1 MTYEATISWLFEQFP
16 AYHLQ
21 GVSAYKPSLDNIR
34 ALAAAFGNPERD
46 LQFIHIAG
54 TNGKGSTSN
63 MLASILTE
71 NGRKTGLFTSPHI
84 HDFTERIRV
93 NGNCVDEDFVIRF
106 CADVRSRTWEIEPSF
121 FEITWLMALCYFKE
135 QGCTIVVA
143 ETGLGGRLDATN
155 IILPIVSVI
164 TTISLDHTNILGNTR
179 AAIAFEKAGI
189 IKPKVPLVMGAL
201 DAEIE
206 PVIRER
212 ARLNESKV
220 TVASAQSDYPDSL
233 VGYQKTN
240 FDTVMATIAELRLAG
255 WTITQHDIDNG
266 IRNLRKNTGFIGRL
280 EVVGNDPLIILDCAH
295 NPEGITKTV
304 ESVRE
309 LQHGKLFI
317 LYGTSADKD
326 AAAIETLLPDDA
338 EYFLTVFRNPR
349 SAGLPQL
356 EAAFAGSGKKVHFYD
371 DPIRA
376 LDAMKQSASKEDTLL
391 VLGSFFL
398 ISDFFEVFFA

>member
-34 ALAAAFGNPERD
+34 TLATAFGNPELELR
-46 LQFIHIAG
+46 FIHIAG

-71 NGRKTGLFTSPHI
+71 NGQKTGLFTSPHI

-93 NGNCVDEDFVIRF
+93 NGTCIDEEFVIRF
-106 CADVRSRTWEIEPSF
+106 CADIRSKTWEIEPSF

-155 IILPIVSVI
+155 IISPLVSVI

-179 AAIAFEKAGI
+179 SAIAFEKAGI
-189 IKPKVPLVMGAL
+189 IKPAVPVVMGAL
-201 DAEIE
+201 DEEIE
-206 PVIRER
+206 PVIRRQAE
-212 ARLNESKV
+212 LNESKI
-220 TVASAQSDYPDSL
+220 TIASMQSDYPPSL
-233 VGYQKTN
+233 IGYQRAN
-240 FDTVMATIAELRLAG
+240 FDTVMATIDELRLGG
-255 WTITQHDIDNG
+255 WNISQQDIHDG
-266 IRNLRKNTGFIGRL
+266 IRHLRKNTGFIGRL
-280 EVVGNDPLIILDCAH
+280 EIVGRNPLMILDCAH
-295 NPEGITKTV
+295 NPEGITKTI

-309 LQHGKLFI
+309 LQQGNLFI

-326 AAAIETLLPDDA
+326 IASIEPLLPNDA
-338 EYFLTVFRNPR
+338 VYFLTVFSNPR
-349 SAGLPQL
+349 SANLQQL
-356 EAAFAGSGKKVHFYD
+356 ERAFGGSEKKAHFFD
-371 DPIRA
+371 DPILA
-376 LDAMKQSASKEDTLL
+376 LNEMKQSASKEDTLL
-391 VLGSFFL
+391 ILGSFFL
-398 ISDFFEVFFA
+398 IGDFFEVFFA

>member
-155 IILPIVSVI
+155 IILPIVTVI

-326 AAAIETLLPDDA
+326 VAAIETLLPDDA

>member
-34 ALAAAFGNPERD
+34 ALAVAFGNPERD

-71 NGRKTGLFTSPHI
+71 NGQKTGLFTSPHI

-93 NGNCVDEDFVIRF
+93 NGTCVDEDFVIRF
-106 CADVRSRTWEIEPSF
+106 CADIRSKTWEIEPSF

-155 IILPIVSVI
+155 IISPLVSVI

-189 IKPKVPLVMGAL
+189 VKPSTPLVMGSL
-201 DAEIE
+201 DDEIE
-206 PVIRER
+206 PVIMRQVE
-212 ARLNESKV
+212 LNKSKV
-220 TVASAQSDYPDSL
+220 KIASKRTNYPASL
-233 VGYQKTN
+233 IGYQRAN
-240 FDTVMATIAELRLAG
+240 FDTVMATIDELCLAG
-255 WTITQHDIDNG
+255 WNISQQDIDAG
-266 IRNLRKNTGFIGRL
+266 IKNLRRNTGFIGRL
-280 EVVGNDPLIILDCAH
+280 EIVGTNPLIILDCAH
-295 NPEGITKTV
+295 NPEGITKTI

-309 LQHGKLFI
+309 LQQGKLFI
-317 LYGTSADKD
+317 LYSTSADKD
-326 AAAIETLLPDDA
+326 IHAIEPLLPNDA
-338 EYFLTVFRNPR
+338 AYFLTVFRNPR

-356 EAAFAGSGKKVHFYD
+356 ETAFGGSQKKVQFYS
-371 DPIRA
+371 DPILA
-376 LDAMKQSASKEDTLL
+376 LEAMKQSASKEDTLL
-391 VLGSFFL
+391 ILGSFFL
-398 ISDFFEVFFA
+398 IGDFFEVFFA

>member
-34 ALAAAFGNPERD
+34 ALAAAFGNPEQE

-71 NGRKTGLFTSPHI
+71 NGQKTGLFTSPHI

-93 NGNCVDEDFVIRF
+93 NGTCVDEEFVIRF
-106 CADVRSRTWEIEPSF
+106 CADIRSKTWEIEPSF

-155 IILPIVSVI
+155 IVSPLVSVI

-189 IKPKVPLVMGAL
+189 IKPSTPLVMGAL

-206 PVIRER
+206 QVILRQAEV
-212 ARLNESKV
+212 NKSKV
-220 TVASAQSDYPDSL
+220 TIASQLTDYPTSL
-233 VGYQKTN
+233 IGYQRAN
-240 FDTVMATIAELRLAG
+240 FDTVMATIGELRLQG
-255 WTITQHDIDNG
+255 WNISQQDIESG
-266 IRNLRKNTGFIGRL
+266 IKNLRKNTGFIGRL
-280 EVVGNDPLIILDCAH
+280 EIVGNDPFIILDCAH
-295 NPEGITKTV
+295 NPEGITKTI
-304 ESVRE
+304 ESVQE
-309 LQHGKLFI
+309 LQQGKLFI

-326 AAAIETLLPDDA
+326 IKAIEPLLPDDA
-338 EYFLTVFRNPR
+338 NYFLTVFRNPR
-349 SAGLPQL
+349 SADLQQL
-356 EAAFAGSGKKVHFYD
+356 KAAFGESAKKVHFYS
-371 DPIRA
+371 DPILA
-376 LDAMKQSASKEDTLL
+376 LDEMKRAASKEDTLL
-391 VLGSFFL
+391 ILGSFFL
-398 ISDFFEVFFA
+398 IGDFFEVFFA

>member
-34 ALAAAFGNPERD
+34 TLAAAFGNPEQEM
-46 LQFIHIAG
+46 QFIHIAG

-63 MLASILTE
+63 MLASILIE
-71 NGRKTGLFTSPHI
+71 NGQKTGLFTSPHI

-93 NGNCVDEDFVIRF
+93 NGKCVEEDFVVRF
-106 CADVRSRTWEIEPSF
+106 CAEIRSKTWAIEPSF

-155 IILPIVSVI
+155 IISPLVSVI

-189 IKPKVPLVMGAL
+189 IKPSVPVVMGSL

-206 PVIRER
+206 PVILKQ
-212 ARLNESKV
+212 AQLNESKV
-220 TVASAQSDYPDSL
+220 IVASKLQDYPASL
-233 VGYQKTN
+233 IGYQRAN
-240 FDTVMATIAELRLAG
+240 FDTVMATIGELRLAG
-255 WTITQHDIDNG
+255 WKIDQQDIDNG
-266 IRNLRKNTGFIGRL
+266 IKNLRQNTGFIGRL
-280 EVVGNDPLIILDCAH
+280 EIVGKDPLIILDCAH

-309 LQHGKLFI
+309 IQQGKLFI

-326 AAAIETLLPDDA
+326 IRAIESLLPDDA
-338 EYFLTVFRNPR
+338 AYFLTVFRNPR

-356 EAAFAGSGKKVHFYD
+356 EDAFGGSGKKVHFYS
-371 DPIRA
+371 DPIVA
-376 LDAMKQSASKEDTLL
+376 LEAMKQSASKEDTLL
-391 VLGSFFL
+391 ILGSFFL
-398 ISDFFEVFFA
+398 IGDFFEVFFA

>member
-220 TVASAQSDYPDSL
+220 TVASAQSGYPDSL

-326 AAAIETLLPDDA
+326 VAAIETLLPDDA

>member
-34 ALAAAFGNPERD
+34 TLAATFGNPEEE

-71 NGRKTGLFTSPHI
+71 NGQKTGLFTSPHI

-93 NGNCVDEDFVIRF
+93 NGICVDEEFVVRF
-106 CADVRSRTWEIEPSF
+106 CADIRSRTWEIEPSF

-135 QGCTIVVA
+135 HGCSIVVA

-155 IILPIVSVI
+155 IVSPLVSVI

-189 IKPKVPLVMGAL
+189 IKPSTPLVIGSL
-201 DAEIE
+201 DQEIE
-206 PVIRER
+206 PVILRQAE
-212 ARLNESKV
+212 LNKIKV
-220 TVASAQSDYPDSL
+220 TVASNVSDYPPSL
-233 VGYQKTN
+233 IGYQRAN
-240 FDTVMATIAELRLAG
+240 FDTVMATIGELRLLG
-255 WTITQHDIDNG
+255 WNISQQHIDDG
-266 IRNLRKNTGFIGRL
+266 IKLLRKNTGFIGRL
-280 EVVGNDPLIILDCAH
+280 EQVGKDPLIILDCAH
-295 NPEGITKTV
+295 NPEGITKTI

-309 LQHGKLFI
+309 LQQGKLFI

-326 AAAIETLLPDDA
+326 ISAIEPLMPDDA
-338 EYFLTVFRNPR
+338 DYFLTVFRNPR
-349 SAGLPQL
+349 SADLQQL
-356 EAAFAGSGKKVHFYD
+356 KAAFGDSAKKVEFYS
-371 DPIRA
+371 DPILA
-376 LDAMKQSASKEDTLL
+376 LDAMKRAASKEDTLL
-391 VLGSFFL
+391 ILGSFFL